1 MWSGWCTRCQI
12 PVKCATGNWPQAAM
26 GSCTMSQLVFHV
38 DQLQRAAEHQVGQ
51 LRARTDQF
59 QRSAEHFP
67 IVQQTCLNAACF
79 RTCEVS
85 SALHSNSPTSA
96 FGTKSFKI
104 LERSANSS
112 RWKRPRPPAK
122 KTSMV
127 STRGPSRFGNNWKIP
142 CTKPGKETQSLF

>member
-1 MWSGWCTRCQI
+1 
-12 PVKCATGNWPQAAM
+12 M
-26 GSCTMSQLVFHV
+26 GSCAMSQLVFHV

-59 QRSAEHFP
+59 QRSAEHFS
-67 IVQQTCLNAACF
+67 IVQQSNLF

-85 SALHSNSPTSA
+85 SALHPNSPIFA
-96 FGTKSFKI
+96 CGTKSFKI
-104 LERSANSS
+104 LERSANAS

-142 CTKPGKETQSLF
+142 CTKPGKKLRACFSFPRMSQRPMHSKS